1 MQIKYAFLALFT
13 SMVLAAPSNL
23 ENESQMEKRC
33 FNKWGDCNTHDD
45 CCGDLKC
52 TLHLTGDFKGLWCD
66 N

>member
-33 FNKWGDCNTHDD
+33 FNKWGEFVI
-45 CCGDLKC
+45 
-52 TLHLTGDFKGLWCD
+52 HLAA
-66 N
+66 